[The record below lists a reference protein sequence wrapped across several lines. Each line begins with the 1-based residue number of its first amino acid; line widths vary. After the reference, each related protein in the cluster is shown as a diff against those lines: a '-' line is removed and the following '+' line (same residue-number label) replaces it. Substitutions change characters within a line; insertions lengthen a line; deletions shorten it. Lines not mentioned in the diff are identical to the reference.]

1 MTGDVIRL
9 WVQAR
14 LDAAVRNQ
22 RRLAAWHAA
31 QAALTR
37 ALDYA
42 GAIISY
48 CCVALVVF
56 HSAVLSGCTSSTPR
70 EERRL
75 YSDAELRVHVFSA
88 YPGDLNKKGTCKSSK
103 PLKPSLG
110 GAAGGTEVRLTLCL
124 CALQRR
130 GRCRATL
137 AARRRSGSPTPAL
150 LR

>member
-1 MTGDVIRL
+1 MTGDAVRL

-56 HSAVLSGCTSSTPR
+56 HSAVLSSTSSTLR

-75 YSDAELRVHVFSA
+75 YNDAELRVHVLSA
-88 YPGDLNKKGTCKSSK
+88 CPGGLNKMGTCKSSK
-103 PLKPSLG
+103 PH
-110 GAAGGTEVRLTLCL
+110 
-124 CALQRR
+124 
-130 GRCRATL
+130 
-137 AARRRSGSPTPAL
+137 
-150 LR
+150 